1 MHHNRAW
8 ATRLTAE
15 QGQRQHY
22 QTIIFEDKTKSEI
35 YPTRNDALNLIVAKS
50 PDIAAII
57 ATTGK
62 TGRELFSLNDCD
74 NYFYQVG
81 SMGCASAIAL
91 GIALNS
97 KKKIIVLDGD
107 GALLM
112 KMGNLST
119 IGANQPRNLI
129 HILLDN
135 NVHDSTGQQLTNA
148 STVDFS
154 NIAINCGY
162 KESYSIDNVTDFS
175 KVIKKKLRNLFG
187 PIFIHI
193 KIQKG
198 SIKNLGRPTIHPKDV
213 AIRFKN
219 FLKS

>member
-1 MHHNRAW
+1 MRKETIKKEKLN
-8 ATRLTAE
+8 
-15 QGQRQHY
+15 QKKIFIKKRQKAFISY
-22 QTIIFEDKTKSEI
+22 KKKYIPSRYEI
-35 YPTRNDALNLIVAKS
+35 LEKINSKINNK
-50 PDIAAII
+50 IAVI

-62 TGRELFSLNDCD
+62 TGRELFTINDCE

-91 GIALNS
+91 GVALNS

-112 KMGNLST
+112 KMGNMST
-119 IGANQPRNLI
+119 IGANKPANLI

-148 STVDFS
+148 STVEFA

-162 KESYSIDNVTDFS
+162 KKSFSIDNTNDFS
-175 KVIKKKLRNLFG
+175 KILDKSINNTSG

-193 KIQKG
+193 KINKG
-198 SIKNLGRPTIHPKDV
+198 SIKNLGRPTINPSKV
-213 AIRFKN
+213 AKRFKN
-219 FLKS
+219 FLKN